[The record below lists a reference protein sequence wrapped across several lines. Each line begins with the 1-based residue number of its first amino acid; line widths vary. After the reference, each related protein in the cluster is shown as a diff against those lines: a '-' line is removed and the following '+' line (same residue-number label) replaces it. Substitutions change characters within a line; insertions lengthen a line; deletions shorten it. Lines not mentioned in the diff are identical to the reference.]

1 MNYYLNDGSPY
12 LMHFGVK
19 GMKWGVRKDRKRG
32 SARPRA
38 KIKDAFR
45 LLPGLYKYSKN
56 RKAYKA
62 AHIDPRLKQKMRS
75 EFYKV
80 FDEKI
85 KQDPDYEKREKARG
99 ELRDAWHKH
108 DELQNRQEKAT
119 SDDEYWK
126 LEDAIESVEYAIQ
139 RAEDKVAKF
148 EKRADAAAAAEVNKR
163 YAHTGVTMESI
174 WEEDFRAVA
183 VPVKHYD
190 DSPYLMHHGVKG
202 MHWGVRRYQ
211 NRDGTRTALGR
222 QRMSKEE
229 RREARYQK
237 KRAKWAK
244 TPQGVYKHWDHFS
257 DDERA
262 RLQRRFE
269 QQNRMRSLAPRQTD
283 VWGKI
288 DKGTKIA
295 GTVLTIAGLAGAVK
309 TGYDTYKGNPVDQR
323 AKAATALAYGKQG
336 QKYVT
341 KIIPALTDIAMYQRD
356 KNYYTDR
363 NSGA

>member
-1 MNYYLNDGSPY
+1 MAYYL
-12 LMHFGVK
+12 
-19 GMKWGVRKDRKRG
+19 
-32 SARPRA
+32 
-38 KIKDAFR
+38 
-45 LLPGLYKYSKN
+45 
-56 RKAYKA
+56 
-62 AHIDPRLKQKMRS
+62 
-75 EFYKV
+75 
-80 FDEKI
+80 
-85 KQDPDYEKREKARG
+85 
-99 ELRDAWHKH
+99 
-108 DELQNRQEKAT
+108 
-119 SDDEYWK
+119 
-126 LEDAIESVEYAIQ
+126 
-139 RAEDKVAKF
+139 
-148 EKRADAAAAAEVNKR
+148 
-163 YAHTGVTMESI
+163 
-174 WEEDFRAVA
+174 
-183 VPVKHYD
+183 YD
-190 DSPYLMHHGVKG
+190 NSPYLMHHGVKG
-202 MHWGVRRYQ
+202 MRWGVRRYQ

-257 DDERA
+257 EDERA

-341 KIIPALTDIAMYQRD
+341 KIIPAITDIAMYQRD

-363 NSGA
+363 NSGT